1 MNWVWEMSKDKR
13 RPTKS
18 PEQPVLKAVLDFNKI
33 QKVLDDREGFQASL
47 KRQQDRERKLPG
59 KDVRSVSD

>member
-1 MNWVWEMSKDKR
+1 MNWVWEMSKGKR

-18 PEQPVLKAVLDFNKI
+18 PEQPVLKAALDFDKI

-59 KDVRSVSD
+59 NDVRSVSD